1 MCGPLV
7 APRRRVVSVDFDSS
21 KQRWRVRWRE
31 QGRQR
36 TRRSRHRFPHV
47 ALLAMGLVTAIG
59 TYSTLTTVISVRLAV
74 FVIVQGIAQVVALTV
89 LRRVQPDL
97 ERPYKMWLYPLPSL
111 IALVRWSYIDVP
123 SATPRSS

>member
-1 MCGPLV
+1 M
-7 APRRRVVSVDFDSS
+7 SVDFDSS
-21 KQRWRVRWRE
+21 KQRWRVRCRE

-59 TYSTLTTVISVRLAV
+59 TYSTLTTVISVLLAV